1 MSARP
6 EPCIRIDGEIVET
19 DSVTAGLPESAPSF
33 HRIDLQISVQ
43 TVLHELQE
51 CGVEVSEQTLADFL
65 KQDAQDDRGRDAY
78 LLMAQRCR
86 RASRPRWRWIENWGI
101 QVCDG
106 VVTFSGVVIQHDHAA

>member
-19 DSVTAGLPESAPSF
+19 DSVTTGLPESAPSF

-78 LLMAQRCR
+78 LLMASVVGARHAR
-86 RASRPRWRWIENWGI
+86 
-101 QVCDG
+101 DG
-106 VVTFSGVVIQHDHAA
+106 AGLRIGAFRFVME